1 MSVRRG
7 MSAARFTPALMI
19 KVDKA
24 AVSNFCAAAGVLLV
38 VLASVAPENW
48 PAVPALFA
56 GLGLLVVS
64 HVLTP
69 CLDRIAVWRKQ
80 LLK

>member
-1 MSVRRG
+1 MTKV
-7 MSAARFTPALMI
+7 AA
-19 KVDKA
+19 
-24 AVSNFCAAAGVLLV
+24 SNACACGGVLL
-38 VLASVAPENW
+38 LIFAGVAPAEW
-48 PAVPALFA
+48 YPAPALFA
-56 GLGLLVVS
+56 GLALLVVS

>member
-1 MSVRRG
+1 M
-7 MSAARFTPALMI
+7 T
-19 KVDKA
+19 KA
-24 AVSNFCAAAGVLLV
+24 ALSSACACIGVLLV
-38 VLASVAPENW
+38 VYAGIAPDEW
-48 PAVPALFA
+48 HPAAALFS
-56 GLGLLVVS
+56 GLALLVVS

>member
-1 MSVRRG
+1 MIRAESKATASNVCASV
-7 MSAARFTPALMI
+7 
-19 KVDKA
+19 
-24 AVSNFCAAAGVLLV
+24 GVVLV
-38 VLASVAPENW
+38 VYAGIAPDEW
-48 PAVPALFA
+48 QPVPALFA

>member
-1 MSVRRG
+1 
-7 MSAARFTPALMI
+7 
-19 KVDKA
+19 
-24 AVSNFCAAAGVLLV
+24 VLL
-38 VLASVAPENW
+38 LILSAIAPAEWHPVA
-48 PAVPALFA
+48 ALFA
-56 GLGLLVVS
+56 GLALLIVS